1 MRDEVLPTLHRP
13 ITVWSAGCAWGHEP
27 YSLAM
32 LLAASGIPDWRVFAS
47 DISSRALRQTESGRY
62 AEHALKGLTPVERSR
77 YLRKS
82 GDQWEVIPELRERV
96 HVFRHNIVQEAPPAD
111 VMGVQVVFCRNVLIY
126 FHRNGVLT
134 ALDRIA
140 DAMDPKG
147 WLFLGYSE
155 SLWRVTERFRLMR
168 LGKAFAYRQPEAG
181 GPVDVEWTAEAL
193 PEPAAPQRAA
203 RRNGAIHAPTTSRG
217 GATASGRGAPSS
229 STDLRAPVPHSRVS
243 GRAAPT
249 PTPGCVDSSTA
260 PEAILL
266 AVGEAALEI
275 GDAQAAIA
283 ALRKVVYLDPDQAIA
298 HFQLGLA
305 FELAADPAQAR
316 RAFSAA
322 RSALARTSAAAEVAL
337 EGYQVGELTRFLDQ
351 RLSRN
356 SLMRLLVRFSTP
368 TGEWA
373 IPIERVHEVQ
383 LAHGII
389 PLPAP
394 RPGIAGVLRRGDEVI
409 TVCSLL
415 GEATGHVLVVD
426 GGGERFGIL
435 AENASGVLRVE
446 DEEIAPPPTGQEVPV
461 VIGII
466 HVPDDG
472 TVLLLDLDALGG
484 MVK

>member
-1 MRDEVLPTLHRP
+1 MTVTPLLDSASEFLERSAGFRLDPAQRHRFDYWLRTTAAQRGVDVALLLAELIDGGPALQSALDELTVQETSFFRDRPQFDGLRDEVLPTLRSP

-32 LLAASGIPDWRVFAS
+32 VLAASGIPDWRVFAS

-62 AEHALKGLTPVERSR
+62 AEHALKGLTPLEKSR

-96 HVFRHNIVQEAPPAD
+96 HVFRHNIVRDPPPAE

-126 FHRNGVLT
+126 FHRSGVLT

-181 GPVDVEWTAEAL
+181 LAGELVDVEPPVSAGS
-193 PEPAAPQRAA
+193 EPAAPGAT
-203 RRNGAIHAPTTSRG
+203 RRNGAIHAPSPSRS
-217 GATASGRGAPSS
+217 GAVATGRGALPSPS
-229 STDLRAPVPHSRVS
+229 ELRAPVPHARIS

-249 PTPGCVDSSTA
+249 PTPGCVDPSTA

-266 AVGEAALEI
+266 AVGEAALEM

-305 FELAADPAQAR
+305 FELGADPAQAR

-322 RSALARTSAAAEVAL
+322 RAALTRTSAAAEVAL
-337 EGYQVGELTRFLDQ
+337 EGYQVEELTRFLDQ
-351 RLSRN
+351 RLSR
-356 SLMRLLVRFSTP
+356 
-368 TGEWA
+368 
-373 IPIERVHEVQ
+373 
-383 LAHGII
+383 
-389 PLPAP
+389 
-394 RPGIAGVLRRGDEVI
+394 LR
-409 TVCSLL
+409 S
-415 GEATGHVLVVD
+415 
-426 GGGERFGIL
+426 
-435 AENASGVLRVE
+435 
-446 DEEIAPPPTGQEVPV
+446 
-461 VIGII
+461 
-466 HVPDDG
+466 
-472 TVLLLDLDALGG
+472 
-484 MVK
+484 